1 MLRRLGSVIVI
12 TTLATIMM
20 SGTTAASP
28 PQHMAEQFASS
39 AVVVD
44 IAHRGASG
52 YAPENT
58 IAGFQLATKQHAD
71 MFELDVQESRD
82 HQLVVMHDTTLARTT
97 NVEEIFPDRAPWNV
111 SDFTLSEIRKLD
123 AGSWFSP
130 KYAGEPVPTLGE
142 TLLAMRGSGLGLLLE
157 IKSPELYPGIERRIA
172 TELRSKDAWLVPD
185 PRERRLVVESFNW
198 DSMRR
203 FHSIMP
209 GVPIGLLGAPA
220 VPKLPELASFADQ
233 INPEYVDLTPE
244 YVQDV
249 HGLGMEVFTWTV
261 NDIATMRNL
270 IFYGVDGIITNKPD
284 VGHEVIDA
292 AVLPAS

>member
-261 NDIATMRNL
+261 NDEDTMRAA
-270 IFYGVDGIITNKPD
+270 IAAGVDGIATTRPD
-284 VGHEVIDA
+284 A
-292 AVLPAS
+292 LYTVLTTPAG